1 MTDQTPEPG
10 VSSRQAEVDRMIAAM
25 TPPSATVTE
34 VLTLLVTG
42 RGDEAVP
49 VVAADEALAP
59 ELRERIVEVLV
70 SDAAPAEM
78 AEAIGDLY
86 RSRGPELNPDV
97 IECYRAAFY
106 LGRDWETYAHNPL
119 YARFTA
125 NKAWQPFDKWI
136 HYFDVY
142 RRVLAPYVGKPVRVL
157 EIGVF
162 HGGGLDQLRYLLGP
176 DAELLGIDI
185 GEESQAVCAGRFE
198 VMIGDQTDR
207 DFLARLVAEH
217 GPFDVIIDDGGHSMR
232 QQITAVEALFES
244 LNEGGVYIVEDT
256 HTSYWPPY
264 HDADQTF
271 MEWVK
276 HRVDDLNAYHH
287 SREADLP
294 IWTTSVSGIHL
305 FDSMVVLDKKR
316 HLPPFC
322 EVAGTGSFVAADRI
336 SESMLL
342 AYRGAL
348 AGAEARTEQF
358 RVDREA
364 VDADRQRVIADR
376 DGRIEAALAERDAA
390 QARAAEAMTALD
402 EAARQLEQ
410 MSTSASWRVTEPLRK
425 MRGKKAGADDAG

>member
-1 MTDQTPEPG
+1 MTDQPQEPA
-10 VSSRQAEVDRMIAAM
+10 VASRQAEVDRMIAAM
-25 TPPSATVTE
+25 TPPSDTVRS

-42 RGDEAVP
+42 RGDQAVP
-49 VVAADEALAP
+49 VVAAADELAP
-59 ELRERIVEVLV
+59 DLRERLTEVLL

-78 AEAIGDLY
+78 AEAMGDLY

-119 YARFTA
+119 YARFAA

-142 RRVLAPYVGKPVRVL
+142 ARVLAPYVGKPVKVL

-176 DAELLGIDI
+176 AAELVGIDI

-207 DFLARLVAEH
+207 DFLARLVEEQ

-232 QQITAVEALFES
+232 QQITAVEALFDS
-244 LNEGGVYIVEDT
+244 LNDGGVYIVEDT

-264 HDADQTF
+264 HDADETF

-276 HRVDDLNAYHH
+276 RRVDDLNAYHH
-287 SREADLP
+287 SREPDLP
-294 IWTTSVSGIHL
+294 IWTTAVSGIHI

-358 RVDREA
+358 R
-364 VDADRQRVIADR
+364 ADRHLVAEDRDRIAADR
-376 DGRIEAALAERDAA
+376 DAQRTALEAALAERDAA
-390 QARAAEAMTALD
+390 QARADEAARALA
-402 EAARQLEQ
+402 EAARQLDELT
-410 MSTSASWRVTEPLRK
+410 TSASWRVTEPLRK
-425 MRGKKAGADDAG
+425 MKAKNRGDN

>member
-1 MTDQTPEPG
+1 
-10 VSSRQAEVDRMIAAM
+10 
-25 TPPSATVTE
+25 
-34 VLTLLVTG
+34 
-42 RGDEAVP
+42 
-49 VVAADEALAP
+49 
-59 ELRERIVEVLV
+59 
-70 SDAAPAEM
+70 
-78 AEAIGDLY
+78 
-86 RSRGPELNPDV
+86 LNPDV

-106 LGRDWETYAHNPL
+106 LGRDWEAYAHNPL
-119 YARFTA
+119 YARFVA

-142 RRVLAPYVGKPVRVL
+142 ARVLAPYVGKPVKVL

-176 DAELLGIDI
+176 EAELIGIDI

-207 DFLARLVAEH
+207 DFLNRLIDEH

-232 QQITAVEALFES
+232 QQITAIEALFDG

-264 HDADQTF
+264 HDADETF

-276 HRVDDLNAYHH
+276 RRVDDINAYHH

-294 IWTTSVSGIHL
+294 VWTTAVSGIHI

-358 RVDREA
+358 RVDRH
-364 VDADRQRVIADR
+364 RVAADR
-376 DGRIEAALAERDAA
+376 DAKQAELDAALAA
-390 QARAAEAMTALD
+390 QAAAEVRAEEAVRALD
-402 EAARQLEQ
+402 E

-425 MRGKKAGADDAG
+425 MRGKSRMEG